1 LISPLALTEVS
12 QPIGRGAT
20 IALKGSRGNP
30 WSFLAVS

>member
-1 LISPLALTEVS
+1 LWLTEVI
-12 QPIGRGAT
+12 QPIGRGTT